1 MKPQKLDEDETV
13 SCQIFATIPLRKAG
27 STTHCPKTTSAGHKP
42 PKFNSL
48 PVKNGG
54 WKAILSYSR
63 AEGNVF
69 RGELAVKL
77 RGDIWEKKP
86 VGHFDGKTYMTLENH
101 HFLNRDITLVIPLS
115 FVSFQ
120 GWRKNRVV
128 AKKHPEIWGKMG
140 SRFDLRIFG
149 PKGVEVSTT
158 NQEIQIP

>member
-1 MKPQKLDEDETV
+1 MPFKSLACVFESFFGWIDGFIIRYYCKTVTFSLRGGKTADYMKPHETGWRWNCFMSDFRHQPV
-13 SCQIFATIPLRKAG
+13 LKAG

-54 WKAILSYSR
+54 WKAILSYWG

-77 RGDIWEKKP
+77 RGGGVWEKKP

-101 HFLNRDITLVIPLS
+101 HF
-115 FVSFQ
+115 F
-120 GWRKNRVV
+120 
-128 AKKHPEIWGKMG
+128 
-140 SRFDLRIFG
+140 
-149 PKGVEVSTT
+149 
-158 NQEIQIP
+158 